1 MSDIDILGSLD
12 QYAGY
17 TIMKHTTEPEL
28 KYRLQVWYLR
38 PGWNVPKSIIAWGVT
53 PENAYDRFLS
63 LYIKALEVLND

>member
-1 MSDIDILGSLD
+1 
-12 QYAGY
+12 
-17 TIMKHTTEPEL
+17 MKHTTEPEL